1 MGKHT
6 RRLRLVEL
14 GSSTASNLVHAPA
27 PRRAP
32 PLSDAARRE
41 MSDHIAAV
49 LFLEAVE
56 AGDDK
61 AWELDG
67 ELLAC
72 CATAARADR
81 SADAFMDRL
90 DALAEDDPRFLPA
103 LEAAQ
108 PLLDAYAAAVDRAA
122 QIPARTPEGL
132 REKASLL
139 LLHLGTGQDHEALAA
154 SLARDI
160 TGRA

>member
-1 MGKHT
+1 M
-6 RRLRLVEL
+6 V
-14 GSSTASNLVHAPA
+14 SNPM
-27 PRRAP
+27 RAP
-32 PLSDAARRE
+32 DPNQPPPASVAARQALA
-41 MSDHIAAV
+41 SHIAAV

-56 AGDDK
+56 AGSDK
-61 AWELDG
+61 ARELDG
-67 ELLAC
+67 ELFGC
-72 CATAARADR
+72 CAEAACADR

-90 DALAEDDPRFLPA
+90 DALAEDDPRFMPA
-103 LEAAQ
+103 LEAAM
-108 PLLDAYAAAVDRAA
+108 PLFDAYAAAVDRAA

-139 LLHLGTGQDHEALAA
+139 LLHLGTGQDHTTLAA